1 MKKLGA
7 GLLVALVGGV
17 PLAWWKWGH
26 GDAAELSLTC
36 IPGKSRAYALSYESR
51 GQVSD
56 PTFGLSQTDAPEGQ
70 SVETVVKGRW
80 RETCVRGDATG
91 HVLEVAV
98 EEAQGHFTSKGA
110 LGSGPA
116 PEDVSGL
123 VTGNSYVELGAD
135 GKVRSIHFDPRM
147 SPLGQNLVRDMLS
160 LRSMHLSLP
169 ARDGASWTSDEE
181 DFNGRYSAPY
191 TLAFP
196 EEGLARVTKGPRT
209 YAATGASKLT
219 KVAPLVR
226 SLPSTGGEWVLE
238 LDTHQPRSLRS
249 HVEVEL
255 VASSRVIGR
264 SLSHLELTP
273 PEQAVVAT
281 VDVRQLQESFQ
292 ARTARGVR
300 PGDLAARDADARIEE
315 RIQREELGSDTW
327 SSLLEKAGE
336 ASPDRAR
343 LFLKFKALFLLHPE
357 TCRDASALLAMS
369 DGPHDTTFQLVAG
382 ALVSAGTPEAQ
393 HALVAAIDATR
404 DRTPHQRTLSGL
416 LGTLSHPNED
426 AESVLHSLVKGH
438 AQAEVRDTAR
448 LALGNVARSLQGQ
461 EPQRAERLIQDSVAY
476 ARSAESQPERIL
488 ALQALGNTGAT
499 QGLEVIE
506 QTVRD
511 PDVSLRRTG
520 ASALRFI
527 ETEQAER
534 LLLELVTRD
543 ASESV
548 RGEAV
553 SALSFRTLS
562 AGTVAELLQR
572 VRQDPSESVRQLLVK
587 VLADEAPRHAGV
599 LSTLEEVSRTDA
611 SAAVRKL
618 ATLVL
623 LRLNASE
630 G

>member
-1 MKKLGA
+1 M
-7 GLLVALVGGV
+7 
-17 PLAWWKWGH
+17 
-26 GDAAELSLTC
+26 
-36 IPGKSRAYALSYESR
+36 
-51 GQVSD
+51 
-56 PTFGLSQTDAPEGQ
+56 
-70 SVETVVKGRW
+70 
-80 RETCVRGDATG
+80 
-91 HVLEVAV
+91 
-98 EEAQGHFTSKGA
+98 
-110 LGSGPA
+110 
-116 PEDVSGL
+116 
-123 VTGNSYVELGAD
+123 
-135 GKVRSIHFDPRM
+135 
-147 SPLGQNLVRDMLS
+147 
-160 LRSMHLSLP
+160 
-169 ARDGASWTSDEE
+169 
-181 DFNGRYSAPY
+181 
-191 TLAFP
+191 
-196 EEGLARVTKGPRT
+196 
-209 YAATGASKLT
+209 
-219 KVAPLVR
+219 
-226 SLPSTGGEWVLE
+226 
-238 LDTHQPRSLRS
+238 
-249 HVEVEL
+249 
-255 VASSRVIGR
+255 
-264 SLSHLELTP
+264 
-273 PEQAVVAT
+273 
-281 VDVRQLQESFQ
+281 
-292 ARTARGVR
+292 
-300 PGDLAARDADARIEE
+300 
-315 RIQREELGSDTW
+315 
-327 SSLLEKAGE
+327 
-336 ASPDRAR
+336 
-343 LFLKFKALFLLHPE
+343 
-357 TCRDASALLAMS
+357 
-369 DGPHDTTFQLVAG
+369 
-382 ALVSAGTPEAQ
+382 SAGTPEAQ

-448 LALGNVARSLQGQ
+448 LALGNVARSLQEQ

-476 ARSAESQPERIL
+476 ARSARSQPERIL
-488 ALQALGNTGAT
+488 SLQVLGNTGAN

-562 AGTVAELLQR
+562 AGTVAELLLR
-572 VRQDPSESVRQLLVK
+572 VRQDPSETVRQLLVK

-611 SAAVRKL
+611 SASVRKL